1 MPDLSVP
8 INDAPAGLVAVTVA
22 CAYAQPRA
30 AMLIG
35 AVAGYLVIR
44 GVELPGK
51 LEIDDP
57 VGAFLVYGIYGAQA
71 FPAKRRRLGKRF
83 W

>member
-1 MPDLSVP
+1 V
-8 INDAPAGLVAVTVA
+8 
-22 CAYAQPRA
+22 
-30 AMLIG
+30 LIG

-57 VGAFLVYGIYGAQA
+57 VGAFLVYGICGAQA
-71 FPAKRRRLGKRF
+71 FSAKRHRLGKRF
-83 W
+83 WQLRF

>member
-1 MPDLSVP
+1 
-8 INDAPAGLVAVTVA
+8 
-22 CAYAQPRA
+22 
-30 AMLIG
+30 MLIG

-57 VGAFLVYGIYGAQA
+57 VGAFLVYGICGAQA
-71 FPAKRRRLGKRF
+71 FSAKRHRLGKRF
-83 W
+83 WQLRF